1 MNARSNDTVN
11 QKIGRPDTMCG
22 LLKLRENVLY

>member
-1 MNARSNDTVN
+1 MNAGKRDKET
-11 QKIGRPDTMCG
+11 KTAGRPDAMPG